1 MKKTETFLR
10 VLMMITLI
18 FAAHS
23 LAAQHYYHPTRIPLR
38 TSAGIHISEPAGI
51 SLQVYNYTKACGLIF
66 KKSALDISIG
76 FEGLLV
82 KNIPA
87 AGDENPLPG
96 GIRGSLGYRYYYL
109 HRINPYL
116 GGGLSAGSRRFHDL
130 QAASYDFY
138 LVAGI
143 EPPVNLPLKPLGLYV
158 RFYLEGY
165 YLQSFSHQYR
175 YIAPA
180 AGIRMDFN

>member
-1 MKKTETFLR
+1 MKKARNYLKT
-10 VLMMITLI
+10 LMMITSL
-18 FAAHS
+18 FVANS
-23 LAAQHYYHPTRIPLR
+23 LAAQHYYHPTRIPVR
-38 TSAGIHISEPAGI
+38 TSAGIHVSEPAGI
-51 SLQVYNYTKACGLIF
+51 NLQVYTYIKACGLFF

-76 FEGLLV
+76 REGLLT

-87 AGDENPLPG
+87 ATVENPLPG

-109 HRINPYL
+109 NRINPYF
-116 GGGLSAGSRRFHDL
+116 GGGLAAGSRRFQDNR
-130 QAASYDFY
+130 AASYDFF

-143 EPPVNLPLKPLGLYV
+143 EPPVNLHLKPMGIYL

-180 AGIRMDFN
+180 AGIRVDFN